1 MKITNTDLCVQDKL
15 FNLVSLN
22 RLEKNTSK
30 SNHNITHIWENFV
43 PVKNVGK
50 FLRGEKNQNIT
61 VKFKT
66 SNISL
71 PLYED

>member
-1 MKITNTDLCVQDKL
+1 M
-15 FNLVSLN
+15 
-22 RLEKNTSK
+22 NTSK

-50 FLRGEKNQNIT
+50 FLIGEKNQNIT